1 VLTNLV
7 NSDSVVPG
15 SWGKL
20 PSPVNGSQF
29 PNAFTSILDIAQ
41 SSASG
46 RVTKPDTIPASAG
59 WQATSAI
66 KKRTP
71 PELAAAALLVIPSVT
86 VNAQPAGAALL
97 TIPDAVVPS
106 PEAAPKTDATAR
118 TDSPPTLVPL
128 PKAFTSQPLNPL
140 ASITDSEATASIR
153 AASFPQQ
160 NEDSPRVDESP
171 ATPAGVTNE
180 PGAISPPLPL
190 DTMVPGEVRANGAAC
205 STVPGESNTNLE
217 PQFNLS
223 LPQANGPD
231 VPPPSFEMP
240 REMARAVASGQV
252 ASPLPASTQ
261 IPAKAWT
268 VEGTVVKGVVHHPG
282 ERPLGAA
289 SAQSSNSPESGNAE
303 STTPQSGAPI
313 RNASALSGIISP
325 PGWMQSVAQ
334 GQTVSFDVG
343 GNHPARN
350 LPTPVLPAGHEHP
363 APEMTS
369 SPSATTVTATP
380 NVVAVVATALDPVK
394 PQVSADPSV
403 NPAANPLASVSAPAA
418 QPSSGQTAAPA
429 SRPSEPAFESTT
441 RLPLPPETTGAA
453 VVQTARMIE
462 GIGQSEMHIGLR
474 TQAFG
479 SVEVHT
485 GLRDTQLGLSVSS
498 EKGDLRGFL
507 QSDVPALQNA
517 LQQHDLRFEN
527 IHFLQTDTGHSS
539 GFSNHSDSHRHSF
552 TPSGALLSPLP
563 VASATAEESGEST
576 SEATRLS
583 VHA

>member
-7 NSDSVVPG
+7 NSDSAVPG
-15 SWGKL
+15 SLGKL
-20 PSPVNGSQF
+20 PSPVNGSQS

-46 RVTKPDTIPASAG
+46 RVSKPDTIPVSAG
-59 WQATSAI
+59 SQATSAT
-66 KKRTP
+66 KKRAP
-71 PELAAAALLVIPSVT
+71 PELAAAALLVIPNVT
-86 VNAQPAGAALL
+86 LNAQPTVAALL
-97 TIPDAVVPS
+97 NIPDAVVPP
-106 PEAAPKTDATAR
+106 PEAAPKTDTTAG
-118 TDSPPTLVPL
+118 TASPPTLVPL

-140 ASITDSEATASIR
+140 VSIADSGARASIQ

-171 ATPAGVTNE
+171 ATPAGLAIDA
-180 PGAISPPLPL
+180 GAITAPLPP
-190 DTMVPGEVRANGAAC
+190 DSMVPSEVRANGAGGSA
-205 STVPGESNTNLE
+205 VPGESNTPLE

-231 VPPPSFEMP
+231 VPPPSFEMA
-240 REMARAVASGQV
+240 REMARAVASGKV
-252 ASPLPASTQ
+252 ASPSPASTP
-261 IPAKAWT
+261 IPPKAWS
-268 VEGTVVKGVVHHPG
+268 VDGTAVKEVVHHPG
-282 ERPLGAA
+282 ERPLGTA

-303 STTPQSGAPI
+303 SATPQSGAPI
-313 RNASALSGIISP
+313 RNPSALSGIISP
-325 PGWMQSVAQ
+325 LVGMQSVAE
-334 GQTVSFDVG
+334 GQTMSSDVG
-343 GNHPARN
+343 GNHPAKN
-350 LPTPVLPAGHEHP
+350 SQTLVLPAGHEHP

-369 SPSATTVTATP
+369 SPAAVTGTATP
-380 NVVAVVATALDPVK
+380 NVVAVVATALDPLK
-394 PQVSADPSV
+394 PQVSADPSG
-403 NPAANPLASVSAPAA
+403 NPAANSLASVSAPAA
-418 QPSSGQTAAPA
+418 QPTSNQTPAPA
-429 SRPSEPAFESTT
+429 ARAPEPALESTT

-453 VVQTARMIE
+453 VVQTARMIA

-479 SVEVHT
+479 SVEVHA
-485 GLRDTQLGLSVSS
+485 GLRDTQLGLSVNS

-527 IHFLQTDTGHSS
+527 IHFLQADTGHSS
-539 GFSNHSDSHRHSF
+539 GSSSHSDSHRHSF
-552 TPSGALLSPLP
+552 TPSGALPSPLP
-563 VASATAEESGEST
+563 VASATEEESGEIT